1 MSRTTFLLIAIS
13 YYIVAMIIIAVV
25 LVLISKKRKKK
36 YLLQIA
42 ELERQKNLII
52 SASILSELNKV
63 ESLINND
70 ELRAQYD
77 KWMERFNNIR
87 DKDLP
92 KISDMLNEIQIFYD
106 EGDYKSL
113 QTGLINTEMELN
125 YIKTKSDFL
134 LGEIK
139 EITLSEQKNREKIT
153 ILKSE
158 YRAVVT
164 EYNEHINDYT
174 RIQKPIELQFEN
186 VDKLFSSF
194 ENAMDK
200 NAYTEVGKIVKAID
214 GIVANL
220 KVVIKETKDICE
232 YGEIKIPKK
241 IKDIQAIAKRLTND
255 GYNIDYLNIDYN
267 IDEASKKITDIF
279 QRLNVLDVEDS
290 VFELKTMLDY
300 FDSLYIDFDKEKLG
314 KKLFDEYSKNIL
326 LKHAKLEKISNE
338 LYKKIDEIKYSFD
351 LSDDDI
357 SVIVDI
363 KDELLDINNNYD
375 QIMNMY
381 HNKTLAYSKL
391 SREMEAINTSLAA
404 TEEKLFQTLR
414 SIGNLKED
422 EKRAQSQL
430 IEIKDILMKSK
441 DKLNSYKLPVV
452 PKKYYVEL
460 AEATDAVELMVGEL
474 EKRPISIK
482 MLNMRVDNARDLV
495 FKVSNTISET
505 SKTAKMAEMA
515 IVYGNRYRPI
525 NHEVDFGLTKAEDAF
540 LKGNYKNSL
549 EQAIRTLDIVEKGI
563 YQKLLNEYKD

>member
-525 NHEVDFGLTKAEDAF
+525 NHDVDFGLTKAEDAF

>member
-1 MSRTTFLLIAIS
+1 MSRTTFLLIAVS
-13 YYIVAMIIIAVV
+13 YYILAMIIVAVV

-36 YLLQIA
+36 YLTQIA

-70 ELRAQYD
+70 ELRTQYD
-77 KWMERFNNIR
+77 KWNERFNTIR

-92 KISDMLNEIQIFYD
+92 KITDMLNEVQIFYD
-106 EGDYKSL
+106 EGDFKSL

-134 LGEIK
+134 LGEIR

-158 YRAVVT
+158 YRSVVT
-164 EYNEHINDYT
+164 EYNENINDYA

-220 KVVIKETKDICE
+220 KVVIKETKTICQ
-232 YGEIKIPKK
+232 YGEVLIPKK
-241 IKDIQAIAKRLTND
+241 IKDIQANAKRLIND

-290 VFELKTMLDY
+290 IFELKTMLDY

-314 KKLFDEYSKNIL
+314 KKLFDEYSKAIL

-351 LSDDDI
+351 LNDDDI

-363 KDELLDINNNYD
+363 KDELLDINNSYD
-375 QIMNMY
+375 QVMNMY

-391 SREMEAINTSLAA
+391 SREMETINTKLSM

-430 IEIKDILMKSK
+430 VEIKDILLKSK
-441 DKLNSYKLPVV
+441 DKLNAYKLPVV
-452 PKKYYVEL
+452 PKKYYIEL
-460 AEATDAVELMVGEL
+460 AEATDAVELMTQEL
-474 EKRPISIK
+474 EKRPISIS

-540 LKGNYKNSL
+540 IKGNYKNSL